1 MNILNRLAVGVV
13 ATTAALA
20 PVLVV
25 APAANA
31 QANHWT
37 VIERSNRAKHDACKV
52 SVNNGTAWKVF
63 NRLDSRQATGGR
75 LRAAMTATLNGADT
89 QRKWA
94 SGWVRKGH
102 LSAVGSVIMPR
113 QPGRRLVMTLAG
125 DNSGSSGTIAT
136 AAIGRC

>member
-1 MNILNRLAVGVV
+1 MNILNQLAVGVV
-13 ATTAALA
+13 ATAAALA

-25 APAANA
+25 APAADA

-52 SVNNGTAWKVF
+52 AVNNGTAWKIF

-75 LRAAMTATLNGADT
+75 QRATMTVTLNGADT
-89 QRKWA
+89 QRTWA

-102 LSAVGSVIMPR
+102 LSTVGSVIMPR
-113 QPGRRLVMTLAG
+113 QPGRGLVMTLAG
-125 DNSGSSGTIAT
+125 DNSGGGGTIAT
-136 AAIGRC
+136 GAIGRC